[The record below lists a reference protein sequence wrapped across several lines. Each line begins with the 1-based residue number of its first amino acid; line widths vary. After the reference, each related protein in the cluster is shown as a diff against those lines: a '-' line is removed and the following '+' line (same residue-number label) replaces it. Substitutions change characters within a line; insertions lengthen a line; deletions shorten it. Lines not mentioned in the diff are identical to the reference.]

1 MGGGRIFAPFVV
13 TSDVDSQVELKV
25 PVVWQSLRLL
35 KSKSDSPMESEPLV
49 ICWWSEVQ
57 QLTGIGSPS
66 VPIMHDSI
74 NRLLTLDCCS
84 QSGRF

>member
-1 MGGGRIFAPFVV
+1 MFFALFVS
-13 TSDVDSQVELKV
+13 SDVVSQVVLEV
-25 PVVWQSLRLL
+25 PVVRQSLRLL

-49 ICWWSEVQ
+49 IFWWSEVK

-66 VPIMHDSI
+66 VPIIHDSI

-84 QSGRF
+84 LSGRF